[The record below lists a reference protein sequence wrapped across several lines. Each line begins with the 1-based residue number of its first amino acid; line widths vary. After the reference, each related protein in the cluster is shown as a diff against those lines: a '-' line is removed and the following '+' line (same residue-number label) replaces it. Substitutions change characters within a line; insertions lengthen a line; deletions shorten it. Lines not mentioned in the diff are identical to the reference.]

1 MFFIMFGCF
10 LLGEMCRFVS
20 IKIAPVTSLIG
31 TLITKQNSL
40 CLTLNLF
47 PLLGHGWTSRFEE
60 ADVARDCGG

>member
-31 TLITKQNSL
+31 TLVTIQNCL
-40 CLTLNLF
+40 CLTLILF
-47 PLLGHGWTSRFEE
+47 PLFGHGWTSRHEE
-60 ADVARDCGG
+60 ADVARDRGG